1 MNVDIYFVLIFNSIF
16 NPTDN
21 LGRLDVLEEVIQNT
35 YHTFITED
43 DYELPRIEAI
53 EALKGNMQED
63 VRNVVLELGA
73 YILKLD
79 GKGNDV
85 EENKKAIEEVI
96 NDEYKF
102 VKNDNDKRI
111 ALFIQFGNFMIHSLF
126 FCNL

>member
-53 EALKGNMQED
+53 EAFLSRED
-63 VRNVVLELGA
+63 IIAEINKEL
-73 YILKLD
+73 YF
-79 GKGNDV
+79 
-85 EENKKAIEEVI
+85 EV
-96 NDEYKF
+96 
-102 VKNDNDKRI
+102 
-111 ALFIQFGNFMIHSLF
+111 
-126 FCNL
+126 